1 MLIRINLLP
10 HRELK
15 RAARRRQFNALLA
28 IAVMIGVLSVALGHT
43 VIATRKS
50 NQEARNAF
58 LTQEIAKLDR
68 QIVEIK
74 KIREQTQALLER
86 KQVVETL
93 QSNRTEVVHLF
104 DQMIRLLPDGLY
116 LKSFKQTADVVNIGG
131 YTQSSARVSTLMR
144 SLEESP
150 WFEQPSLIEIKAA
163 TVNNLRANEFV
174 LSVKQTRQKLE
185 GTDTGENVS
194 NKKSPGGAS

>member
-1 MLIRINLLP
+1 MIRINLLP
-10 HRELK
+10 HREIA
-15 RAARRRQFNALLA
+15 RAARRRQFNTLLGL
-28 IAVMIGVLSVALGHT
+28 AVATGVVIVVLGHSL
-43 VIATRKS
+43 IAARQS
-50 NQEARNAF
+50 SQDARNAF
-58 LTQEIAKLDR
+58 LTQEIAKLDV
-68 QIVEIK
+68 QISEIK

-116 LKSFKQTADVVNIGG
+116 LKSFKQAGNVITISG

-144 SLEESP
+144 NLDASP
-150 WFEQPSLIEIKAA
+150 WFESTNLVEIKAA

-174 LSVKQTRQKLE
+174 LTVMQTRQQAE
-185 GTDTGENVS
+185 DATD
-194 NKKSPGGAS
+194 KGGKA

>member
-1 MLIRINLLP
+1 MIRINLLP

-15 RAARRRQFNALLA
+15 RAARRRQFNILLGF
-28 IAVMIGVLSVALGHT
+28 AVAAGVVAVILGHSL
-43 VIATRKS
+43 IAARQS
-50 NQEARNAF
+50 AQDARNAF
-58 LTQEIAKLDR
+58 LEQEIAKLDG
-68 QIVEIK
+68 QIGEIR

-116 LKSFKQTADVVNIGG
+116 LRSFKQAGDIVTISG

-144 SLEESP
+144 NLDSSP
-150 WFEQPSLIEIKAA
+150 WFESANLVEIKAA

-174 LSVKQTRQKLE
+174 LSVKQARQQ
-185 GTDTGENVS
+185 TDDAND
-194 NKKSPGGAS
+194 KGGKA

>member
-1 MLIRINLLP
+1 MIRINLLP

-15 RAARRRQFNALLA
+15 RAARRRQFNILLG
-28 IAVMIGVLSVALGHT
+28 IAVAAGVVAVILGHSL
-43 VIATRKS
+43 IAARQS
-50 NQEARNAF
+50 AQDARNAF
-58 LTQEIAKLDR
+58 LEQEITKLDG
-68 QIVEIK
+68 QIGEIK

-104 DQMIRLLPDGLY
+104 DQMIRLLPDSLY
-116 LKSFKQTADVVNIGG
+116 LKSFKQAGDVVTISG

-144 SLEESP
+144 NLDNSP
-150 WFEQPSLIEIKAA
+150 WFESANLVEIKAT

-174 LSVKQTRQKLE
+174 LSVRQSRQQTDDANDK
-185 GTDTGENVS
+185 
-194 NKKSPGGAS
+194 GGKA

>member
-1 MLIRINLLP
+1 MIRINLLP
-10 HRELK
+10 HRELA
-15 RAARRRQFNALLA
+15 RAARRRQFGILLGIVLA
-28 IAVMIGVLSVALGHT
+28 TGVVVVVLGHT
-43 VIATRKS
+43 FIAARQS

-58 LTQEIAKLDR
+58 LEQEIAKLDG
-68 QIVEIK
+68 QIGEIK
-74 KIREQTQALLER
+74 KIKEQTQALLAR

-116 LKSFKQTADVVNIGG
+116 LKSFKQSGDTITLSG

-144 SLEESP
+144 NLDDSP
-150 WFEQPSLIEIKAA
+150 WFESPALVEIKAA

-174 LSVKQTRQKLE
+174 LTIKQTRQMPE
-185 GTDTGENVS
+185 EN
-194 NKKSPGGAS
+194 NAKGGKA

>member
-1 MLIRINLLP
+1 MIRINLLP
-10 HRELK
+10 HRELA
-15 RAARRRQFNALLA
+15 RAARRRQLNALLGV
-28 IAVMIGVLSVALGHT
+28 AVAAGVLTVILGHSL
-43 VIATRKS
+43 IAARQS
-50 NQEARNAF
+50 AQEARNAY
-58 LTQEIAKLDR
+58 LEQEIAKLDG
-68 QIVEIK
+68 QIGEIK

-116 LKSFKQTADVVNIGG
+116 LKSFKQEGDVVTISG

-144 SLEESP
+144 NLDNSP
-150 WFEQPSLIEIKAA
+150 WFESANLVEIKAV

-174 LSVKQTRQKLE
+174 LSVKQTRQQADDANDK
-185 GTDTGENVS
+185 
-194 NKKSPGGAS
+194 GGKA

>member
-1 MLIRINLLP
+1 MIIRINLLP

-15 RAARRRQFNALLA
+15 RAARRRQLNALLG
-28 IAVMIGVLSVALGHT
+28 IAVTLGLLSVALGHM
-43 VIATRKS
+43 VIATRQS
-50 NQEARNAF
+50 SQEARNAF
-58 LTQEIAKLDR
+58 LTQEIAKLDN

-74 KIREQTQALLER
+74 KIRQQTQALLER

-116 LKSFKQTADVVNIGG
+116 LKSFKQTGDLVSIGG

-144 SLEESP
+144 SLAESP
-150 WFEQPSLIEIKAA
+150 WFEQPRLIEIKAT
-163 TVNNLRANEFV
+163 TVNSVRANEFL
-174 LSVKQTRQKLE
+174 LSVKQKRQQVE
-185 GTDTGENVS
+185 DSS
-194 NKKSPGGAS
+194 NAKGKNGKGKGSKA

>member
-1 MLIRINLLP
+1 MSIRINLLP

-15 RAARRRQFNALLA
+15 RAARRRQMNVLLG
-28 IAVMIGVLSVALGHT
+28 IAMATGVLSVGLGHT
-43 VIATRKS
+43 VISASKS
-50 NQEARNAF
+50 AQEERNAF
-58 LTQEIAKLDR
+58 LTQEIVKLDA

-116 LKSFKQTADVVNIGG
+116 LKSFKQTADEVNIGG

-144 SLEESP
+144 SLEDSP
-150 WFEQPSLIEIKAA
+150 WFERPRLIEIKAA
-163 TVNNLRANEFV
+163 TVNNLRANEFL
-174 LSVKQTRQKLE
+174 LSVKQTKQQTE
-185 GTDTGENVS
+185 NDTDAAKGKGS
-194 NKKSPGGAS
+194 KA

>member
-15 RAARRRQFNALLA
+15 RAARRRQFNVLLG
-28 IAVMIGVLSVALGHT
+28 IAVVTGLVTVAMGHM
-43 VIATRKS
+43 VIASRQS
-50 NQEARNAF
+50 SQQARNTY
-58 LTQEIAKLDR
+58 LTQEITKLDN

-116 LKSFKQTADVVNIGG
+116 LKSFKQTGGVVNISG

-150 WFEQPSLIEIKAA
+150 WFEEPRLIEIKAA

-174 LSVKQTRQKLE
+174 LSVKQTRQQTEDEISTK
-185 GTDTGENVS
+185 G
-194 NKKSPGGAS
+194 KKSKGSKV

>member
-1 MLIRINLLP
+1 MIRINLLP
-10 HRELK
+10 HREIA
-15 RAARRRQFNALLA
+15 RAARRRQFNTMLGLTVAA
-28 IAVMIGVLSVALGHT
+28 GVVIVLLGHSL
-43 VIATRKS
+43 IAARQS
-50 NQEARNAF
+50 SQEARNAF
-58 LTQEIAKLDR
+58 LQQEIAKLDV
-68 QIVEIK
+68 QIGEIK

-116 LKSFKQTADVVNIGG
+116 LKSFKQVGNVVTISG

-150 WFEQPSLIEIKAA
+150 WFETVNLVEIKAA
-163 TVNNLRANEFV
+163 KVNNLRANEFV
-174 LSVKQTRQKLE
+174 LTVKQTRQQAEDANDK
-185 GTDTGENVS
+185 
-194 NKKSPGGAS
+194 GGKA

>member
-1 MLIRINLLP
+1 MIIRINLLP

-15 RAARRRQFNALLA
+15 RAARRRQFNVLLG
-28 IAVMIGVLSVALGHT
+28 IAVVTGLVTVALGHT
-43 VIATRKS
+43 VIASRQS
-50 NQEARNAF
+50 SQQARNTF
-58 LTQEIAKLDR
+58 LTQEIAKLDS

-116 LKSFKQTADVVNIGG
+116 LKSFKQTAGVVNING

-150 WFEQPSLIEIKAA
+150 WFEQPRLIEIKAA

-174 LSVKQTRQKLE
+174 LSVKQTRQQTEDETSSK
-185 GTDTGENVS
+185 G
-194 NKKSPGGAS
+194 KKSKGSKV

>member
-1 MLIRINLLP
+1 MIRINLLP

-15 RAARRRQFNALLA
+15 RAARRRQFNIMLG
-28 IAVMIGVLSVALGHT
+28 IAVVAGLLTVVLGHSL
-43 VIATRKS
+43 IAARQS
-50 NQEARNAF
+50 GQEARNTF
-58 LTQEIAKLDR
+58 LEQEIAKLDE
-68 QIVEIK
+68 QIGEIK

-104 DQMIRLLPDGLY
+104 DQMIRLLPEGLY
-116 LKSFKQTADVVNIGG
+116 LKSFKQTGDVISISG

-144 SLEESP
+144 NLEDSP
-150 WFEQPSLIEIKAA
+150 LFEAANLVEIKAA

-174 LSVKQTRQKLE
+174 LSIKQSRPQAEETNDK
-185 GTDTGENVS
+185 
-194 NKKSPGGAS
+194 GGKA

>member
-1 MLIRINLLP
+1 MIRINLLP
-10 HRELK
+10 HRELA
-15 RAARRRQFNALLA
+15 RAARRRQFNVLLG
-28 IAVMIGVLSVALGHT
+28 IAVAAGVIAVVLGHG
-43 VIATRKS
+43 VIAA
-50 NQEARNAF
+50 NQSAQDARNAF
-58 LTQEIAKLDR
+58 LEQEIVKLDG
-68 QIVEIK
+68 QIGEIK

-116 LKSFKQTADVVNIGG
+116 LKSFKQAGDIITISG

-144 SLEESP
+144 NLNDSP
-150 WFEQPSLIEIKAA
+150 WFESADLVEIKSA

-174 LSVKQTRQKLE
+174 LSVKQARQQ
-185 GTDTGENVS
+185 TDDAN
-194 NKKSPGGAS
+194 NKGGKA

>member
-1 MLIRINLLP
+1 MIRINLLP
-10 HRELK
+10 HRELA
-15 RAARRRQFNALLA
+15 RAARRRQFNLLLG
-28 IAVMIGVLSVALGHT
+28 IAVAAGALIVVLGHS
-43 VIATRKS
+43 VIAARQST
-50 NQEARNAF
+50 QEARNAF
-58 LTQEIAKLDR
+58 LDQEIAKLDG
-68 QIVEIK
+68 QIGEIK

-116 LKSFKQTADVVNIGG
+116 LKSFKQAGDVVTISG

-144 SLEESP
+144 NLDNSP
-150 WFEQPSLIEIKAA
+150 WFEAANLVEIKAA

-174 LSVKQTRQKLE
+174 LSVKQSRQQPDDANDK
-185 GTDTGENVS
+185 
-194 NKKSPGGAS
+194 GGKA

>member
-1 MLIRINLLP
+1 MIRINLLP

-15 RAARRRQFNALLA
+15 RAARRRQFNILFALTLA
-28 IAVMIGVLSVALGHT
+28 AGVFGVILGHT
-43 VIATRKS
+43 VIATR
-50 NQEARNAF
+50 QTTQDARNAF
-58 LTQEIAKLDR
+58 LEREIAKLDS
-68 QIVEIK
+68 QIGEIK

-104 DQMIRLLPDGLY
+104 DQMIRLLPEGLY
-116 LKSFKQTADVVNIGG
+116 LKSFKQTGDVINISG

-144 SLEESP
+144 SLEASP

-174 LSVKQTRQKLE
+174 LSVKQTKQLTEDAADK
-185 GTDTGENVS
+185 
-194 NKKSPGGAS
+194 GGKA

>member
-1 MLIRINLLP
+1 MIRINLLP
-10 HRELK
+10 HRELA
-15 RAARRRQFNALLA
+15 RAARRRQFNVLLGIALA
-28 IAVMIGVLSVALGHT
+28 AGIVTVVLGHS
-43 VIATRKS
+43 VIAARQS
-50 NQEARNAF
+50 AQEARNAF
-58 LTQEIAKLDR
+58 LEQEITKLDG
-68 QIVEIK
+68 QIGEIK

-116 LKSFKQTADVVNIGG
+116 LKSFKQAGNIVTISG

-144 SLEESP
+144 NLDSSP
-150 WFEQPSLIEIKAA
+150 WFESASLVEIKAA

-174 LSVKQTRQKLE
+174 LTVKQTPQQADDVNDK
-185 GTDTGENVS
+185 
-194 NKKSPGGAS
+194 GAKA